1 MALRVLL
8 ADESSTIKKV
18 IQLSLQD
25 FGVDVKS
32 VTVGL
37 DVLSVAKTYRP
48 DVILADVLLAKRSGY
63 EVCHDVK
70 SDHETQNIP
79 VVLMWSGFMEIDE
92 QKARLCG
99 ADRRLEKPFDA
110 STLRQIV
117 QELVSRS
124 QSNPASSFLQFPPLP
139 PFEESKQPMQPE
151 ITKPKNPASN
161 VVPNVPP
168 VIPQNIPVM
177 KSPQIP
183 KEQPP
188 ADDALI
194 IDDSEVEI
202 DNADE
207 WVQQPINP
215 ATNPKTS
222 QPQAPPKNSAPTFP
236 LHNDGPQS
244 PKSKE
249 DDFTEFPLTQ
259 PTAPKAPPPRQAPPQ
274 QNQQNYSQAPAQQ
287 GYSQPQQNP
296 ASVVPQISED
306 IVREEIQKW
315 LAQHMPDIAER
326 LIRDEINR
334 LLQESEKTIQGP

>member
-63 EVCHDVK
+63 EVCHDIK

-110 STLRQIV
+110 AALRQIV

-124 QSNPASSFLQFPPLP
+124 QNNPASSFLQFPTLP
-139 PFEESKQPMQPE
+139 AFEEPKKPMQQD
-151 ITKPKNPASN
+151 TTPKNAI
-161 VVPNVPP
+161 PNTPP

-177 KSPQIP
+177 KAPQIP
-183 KEQPP
+183 TQTPP
-188 ADDALI
+188 EDDALV
-194 IDDSEVEI
+194 IDEI
-202 DNADE
+202 ETENADE
-207 WVQQPINP
+207 WIQQPINP
-215 ATNPKTS
+215 KAPQ
-222 QPQAPPKNSAPTFP
+222 QPGKNAQPTFP
-236 LHNDGPQS
+236 LPNENTLA
-244 PKSKE
+244 PKPKE

-259 PTAPKAPPPRQAPPQ
+259 TAAPKAPQQEAQPQRQQQPQ
-274 QNQQNYSQAPAQQ
+274 QPVRQPQQPQPYQQPAQQ
-287 GYSQPQQNP
+287 
-296 ASVVPQISED
+296 AVVPQVSEEL
-306 IVREEIQKW
+306 VREEIQKW

-334 LLQESEKTIQGP
+334 LLQETEKTIQGP